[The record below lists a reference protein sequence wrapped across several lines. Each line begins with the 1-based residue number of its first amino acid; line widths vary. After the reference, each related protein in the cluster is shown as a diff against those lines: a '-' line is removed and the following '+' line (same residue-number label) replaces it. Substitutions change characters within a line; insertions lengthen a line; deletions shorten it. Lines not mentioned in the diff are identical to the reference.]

1 MSGQKQQGLIRE
13 RCDVVSPQEGV
24 GSARGIW
31 GVEAREGE
39 HVAVTCR
46 FLGDVEVDGGA
57 GCLTVRCV
65 RQHAHKELRRHG
77 KNCGGEARRQPNC
90 RAGRGS
96 LLGEQL
102 ADELAGLGLGQLVQ
116 LLVVFRQHLG
126 LDQRLDLP
134 RRCLAAG
141 ACQFADCDER
151 LRQRAAD
158 GGSGVQVQPEALL
171 RGRGREQGSECGVP
185 STLVCLSL

>member
-1 MSGQKQQGLIRE
+1 
-13 RCDVVSPQEGV
+13 VSPQEGV
-24 GSARGIW
+24 GSAREIW
-31 GVEAREGE
+31 GVVAREGE
-39 HVAVTCR
+39 HLAVTCR
-46 FLGDVEVDGGA
+46 FLGDVEVDGSA

-65 RQHAHKELRRHG
+65 RQHAQKELRRHG
-77 KNCGGEARRQPNC
+77 TNCGGEACRQQNC

-116 LLVVFRQHLG
+116 LLVVLRQHLG

-134 RRCLAAG
+134 RRCLAVG
-141 ACQFADCDER
+141 ACQLADCDER

-158 GGSGVQVQPEALL
+158 GDDGGGVQVQPEALL
-171 RGRGREQGSECGVP
+171 RGRGSEQGSECGVP
-185 STLVCLSL
+185 SMLVCLSL